1 MKITVKN
8 FGPIKEAKDIKIS
21 PMTVF
26 VGPSNTGKSYLAM
39 LIYSIV
45 KTIDELFPHEREI
58 YRYRNRQLI
67 LAGYTASQGI
77 LEKVEDVPSFCAQS
91 IEKTWHREFAR
102 CLGEETENILKPK
115 NKFSVQI
122 SDDDGQIFLDLRNPE
137 KSKFSAKGKKYIGKE
152 LETIFAEKTAVDEND
167 DEFWKHR
174 NKWKVQR
181 KVTQLLLLGKTIN
194 IRTPYSSTPYYL
206 PAIRGGIMQSHRTIV
221 SALIEKVPMAGLVN
235 SPPIP
240 MFNGVLSDFM
250 QYLIRAS
257 YPHRLYDKKKD
268 EISKIGKTIE
278 DKIMEGGI
286 KAEMLKN
293 RYPDFQYLLPTEHGK
308 THAIPLMSASSMVS
322 ELAPVVIFIRHY
334 LRKGSIFILEE
345 PEAHL
350 HPGSQ
355 REIASALVQLVHAG
369 IKVIITT
376 HSDNILE
383 QIGNFIHAST
393 LDPATRPKILGKEAG
408 EQALPKEKASVYLF
422 KKTPKSAKTVVDE
435 VEFSPDSGIITED
448 HQNVAIDLYNEAA
461 ELLNQTRETND

>member
-45 KTIDELFPHEREI
+45 KTIDEVFPNERGAYSYVEI
-58 YRYRNRQLI
+58 LVGNNVSSQSI
-67 LAGYTASQGI
+67 LQ
-77 LEKVEDVPSFCAQS
+77 KVEDVPSFCAQR
-91 IEKTWHREFAR
+91 IKKTWLREFAR

-137 KSKFSAKGKKYIGKE
+137 KSKFSANGKKCIGKE
-152 LETIFAEKTAVDEND
+152 LEKVFTEKTAVDEND
-167 DEFWKHR
+167 DRLWR
-174 NKWKVQR
+174 LQSKWEVQR
-181 KVTQLLLLGKTIN
+181 KIAQLLLLGKTI
-194 IRTPYSSTPYYL
+194 RTPYFSTPYYL
-206 PAIRGGIMQSHRTIV
+206 PAIRGGIMQSHRTIA
-221 SALIEKVPMAGLVN
+221 SALVAMAPMVGLVD

-250 QYLIRAS
+250 QYLIRAPS
-257 YPHRLYDKKKD
+257 PRELYDKKKD
-268 EISKIGKTIE
+268 GISKIGKTIE
-278 DKIMEGGI
+278 DKIMEGRI
-286 KAEMLKN
+286 KAVMLEN
-293 RYPDFQYLLPTEHGK
+293 RYPDFQYLLPMEHGK

-334 LRKGSIFILEE
+334 LRKGNIFILEE

-369 IKVIITT
+369 VKVIITT

-393 LDPATRPKILGKEAG
+393 LDPETRPKILGEEAG
-408 EQALPKEKASVYLF
+408 EQALPEEKTSVYLF
-422 KKTPKSAKTVVDE
+422 KKTPKGTKTVVDE
-435 VEFSPDSGIITED
+435 VKFSPDSGIITED
-448 HQNVAIDLYNEAA
+448 HQNVAIDLYNEAV
-461 ELLNQTRETND
+461 ELLNQTREAND

>member
-45 KTIDELFPHEREI
+45 KTLDEVFPHERGV
-58 YRYRNRQLI
+58 YHYRNGPLI
-67 LAGYTASQGI
+67 LAGYTASQGT
-77 LEKVEDVPSFCAQS
+77 LQKVEDVPSFCAQR
-91 IEKTWHREFAR
+91 IKKTWIREFAR
-102 CLGEETENILKPK
+102 CLGEETKNILKPK

-137 KSKFSAKGKKYIGKE
+137 KSKFSAKGKKCIGKE
-152 LETIFAEKTAVDEND
+152 LEKVFTEKTAVDENND
-167 DEFWKHR
+167 RLWR
-174 NKWKVQR
+174 LQSKWEVQR
-181 KVTQLLLLGKTIN
+181 KIAQLLLLGKTI
-194 IRTPYSSTPYYL
+194 RTPYFSTPYYL
-206 PAIRGGIMQSHRTIV
+206 PAIRGGIMQIHRTIV
-221 SALIEKVPMAGLVN
+221 NAIIEQVPMAGLVN
-235 SPPIP
+235 IPPIP

-250 QYLIRAS
+250 QHLIRAS
-257 YPHRLYDKKKD
+257 YPHILYDKKKD

-369 IKVIITT
+369 VKVIITT

-422 KKTPKSAKTVVDE
+422 KKTPKGTKTVVDE
-435 VEFSPDSGIITED
+435 VKFSPDSGIITED

>member
-45 KTIDELFPHEREI
+45 KTIDELFPHEREV

-67 LAGYTASQGI
+67 LAGYTASQGT
-77 LEKVEDVPSFCAQS
+77 LQKVEDVPSFCAQR
-91 IEKTWHREFAR
+91 IKKTWHREFAR

-122 SDDDGQIFLDLRNPE
+122 SDDDGQIFLDLHNPE

-167 DEFWKHR
+167 DEFWR
-174 NKWKVQR
+174 QRSKWEVQR
-181 KVTQLLLLGKTIN
+181 KVAQLLLLGKTIN
-194 IRTPYSSTPYYL
+194 IRTPSTPYYL

-250 QYLIRAS
+250 QHLIRAS
-257 YPHRLYDKKKD
+257 YPHRLYDKEKD
-268 EISKIGKTIE
+268 GISKIGKTIE
-278 DKIMEGGI
+278 DKIMEGRI
-286 KAEMLKN
+286 KAKMLKN
-293 RYPDFQYLLPTEHGK
+293 SYPDFQYLLPMEHGK

-369 IKVIITT
+369 VKVIITT

-393 LDPATRPKILGKEAG
+393 LDPATRPKILGEEAG
-408 EQALPKEKASVYLF
+408 EQALPEEKTSVYLF
-422 KKTPKSAKTVVDE
+422 KKTPKGTKTVVDE
-435 VEFSPDSGIITED
+435 VKFSPDSGIITED
-448 HQNVAIDLYNEAA
+448 HQNVAIDLYNEAV
-461 ELLNQTRETND
+461 ELLNQTREAND

>member
-45 KTIDELFPHEREI
+45 KTLDEVFPHERGG
-58 YRYRNRQLI
+58 YPYMTVSFI
-67 LAGYTASQGI
+67 LAGNNASSQDS
-77 LEKVEDVPSFCAQS
+77 LQKVEDVPSFCAQS
-91 IEKTWHREFAR
+91 IKKTWHREFAR

-122 SDDDGQIFLDLRNPE
+122 SDDDGQIFLDLCNPE

-152 LETIFAEKTAVDEND
+152 LKTIFAEKTTVDKND
-167 DEFWKHR
+167 DEYRMQFEVQK
-174 NKWKVQR
+174 KVAR
-181 KVTQLLLLGKTIN
+181 LLLLGNAIN
-194 IRTPYSSTPYYL
+194 IRAPYSSTPYYL

-221 SALIEKVPMAGLVN
+221 NALIEKAPMAGLVN
-235 SPPIP
+235 SPTIP

-250 QYLIRAS
+250 QHLIRAS
-257 YPHRLYDKKKD
+257 YPRGFYDKKKD
-268 EISKIGKTIE
+268 EISEIGKTIE

-293 RYPDFQYLLPTEHGK
+293 RYPDFQYLLPMEHGK

-322 ELAPVVIFIRHY
+322 ELAPVVIFIQRY
-334 LRKGSIFILEE
+334 LRRGNIFILEE

-369 IKVIITT
+369 VKVIITT

-422 KKTPKSAKTVVDE
+422 KKTPKGTKTVVDE
-435 VEFSPDSGIITED
+435 VKFSPDSGIITED

>member
-39 LIYSIV
+39 LIYSIA
-45 KTIDELFPHEREI
+45 KTIDELFPHERGVYPYME
-58 YRYRNRQLI
+58 I
-67 LAGYTASQGI
+67 LAGNNVSSQGI
-77 LEKVEDVPSFCAQS
+77 LQKVEDVPSFCAQS

-102 CLGEETENILKPK
+102 CLGEEAENILKPK

-122 SDDDGQIFLDLRNPE
+122 SDDDGQIFLDLCNPE

-152 LETIFAEKTAVDEND
+152 LKTIFAEKTAVDEND
-167 DEFWKHR
+167 DEYRMQFE
-174 NKWKVQR
+174 VQR
-181 KVTQLLLLGKTIN
+181 KVARLLLFDEIIN
-194 IRTPYSSTPYYL
+194 IRTPTAYYL
-206 PAIRGGIMQSHRTIV
+206 PAIRGGIMQSLRTVV
-221 SALIEKVPMAGLVN
+221 SALIAKAPMDGHVN
-235 SPPIP
+235 THAIP

-250 QYLIRAS
+250 HYLIHAS
-257 YPHRLYDKKKD
+257 YPHRLYDKEKD
-268 EISKIGKTIE
+268 GISKIGKTIE
-278 DKIMEGGI
+278 DKIMKGRI

-293 RYPDFQYLLPTEHGK
+293 SYPDFQYLLPMEHGK

-322 ELAPVVIFIRHY
+322 ELAPVVIFIRRY
-334 LRKGSIFILEE
+334 LHKGNIFILEE

-393 LDPATRPKILGKEAG
+393 LDPETRPKILGEEAG
-408 EQALPKEKASVYLF
+408 EQALPKEKTSVYLF

-448 HQNVAIDLYNEAA
+448 HQNVAIDLYNEAV
-461 ELLNQTRETND
+461 ELLNQTREAND